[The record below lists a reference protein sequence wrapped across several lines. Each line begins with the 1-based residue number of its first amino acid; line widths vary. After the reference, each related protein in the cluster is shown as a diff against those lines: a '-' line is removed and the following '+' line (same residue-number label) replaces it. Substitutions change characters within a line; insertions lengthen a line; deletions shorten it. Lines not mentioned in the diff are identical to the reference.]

1 MLAALGG
8 GLYRARWGVLLV
20 ALVAVVGAAVYGLG
34 VFSSLKSGGFQDPT
48 AQSTAELNLV
58 TGQLSAASTD
68 VIVLM
73 RSDTAMVKQPAFD
86 QSAQA
91 LIATLQARPEVAA
104 VTSYY
109 STHSAS
115 FISND
120 GHETFLSLRLSGP
133 DKAAQWK
140 TLQPLITSPDLHLS
154 FGGYLVVNDEI
165 NSQIGADLARA
176 ETLTFPIVA
185 ILLIIVFGGL
195 VSAGLPLLV
204 GGVAIMGAFAIL
216 RGLTNITDVSI
227 YSSNVVTLIGLGLAI
242 DYALFMVTRFR
253 EELAK
258 DEKDVRGALRR
269 TMVTAGRTVLFSGLT
284 VSTSLLGLLLF
295 PEYFLR
301 SLGLG
306 AIGAVLVAMLAA
318 LTVLPALLGILGRR
332 VNALSIQGFFRRN
345 RPAVAVADQH
355 GAWYRLSQFVMRR
368 PVWVIVPVAALLLV
382 LGSPFLRASFS
393 SPDVRV
399 LPPSAQ
405 GRMVSDRLQQ
415 DFPQQ
420 SGSQTE
426 IAIRTQGN
434 ALTPNNLASLQS
446 YVQQLQAMAHVT
458 NVQSLVSL
466 DPQLTLAD
474 YQQIYANPSLNPQ
487 IASYVPRLANGDAT
501 LVTVNVDAADNSAT
515 ALALVRQIRALTP
528 PAGFAP
534 LVGGQTAQQ
543 MDLFAS
549 LLAVI
554 PYAALVI
561 VVATFVLLFLMTGSL
576 IVPLKAI
583 VLNVLSLSATFGAL
597 VFIFQDGHFANILGF
612 QSIGS
617 LDSTQPILIFAIAF
631 GLSMDYE
638 VFLLSRIKE
647 QFDATGDNTQS
658 VATGLQRT
666 GALITSAAVLLA
678 VVVGAFAT
686 SKIIF
691 IQEIGV
697 GLALAVI
704 MDATLV
710 RALLVPA
717 TMRLLGKWNWW
728 APAPLRWL
736 WQRIG
741 LHETVEMAA
750 PAASGPV
757 EATGVSAE

>member
-1 MLAALGG
+1 MLATLGS
-8 GLYRARWGVLLV
+8 GLYRARWGVLIVTVL
-20 ALVAVVGAAVYGLG
+20 AVVGAALYGLG
-34 VFSSLKSGGFQDPT
+34 VFGSLKSGGFQDPH
-48 AQSTAELNLV
+48 AQSTAEINLL
-58 TGQLSAASTD
+58 TSQLGATSTD
-68 VIVLM
+68 VVVLLQ
-73 RSDTAMVKQPAFD
+73 SDSATVKQPAFD

-91 LIATLQARPEVAA
+91 LITALQARPEVAA

-109 STHSAS
+109 STHSAN

-120 GHETFLSLRLSGP
+120 GHETFLLLRLSGP
-133 DKAAQWK
+133 NQATQWA
-140 TLQPLITSPDLHLS
+140 TLQPLITSPDLHVT
-154 FGGYLVVNDEI
+154 FGGNLVVNQEI
-165 NSQIGADLARA
+165 DNQIGADLGRA
-176 ETLTFPIVA
+176 ETLTFPILAV
-185 ILLIIVFGGL
+185 LLIIVFGGL
-195 VSAGLPLLV
+195 VAAGLPLLV
-204 GGVAIMGAFAIL
+204 GGIAILGAFAIL
-216 RGLTNITDVSI
+216 RVLTNFTDVSI
-227 YSSNVVTLIGLGLAI
+227 YSSNVVTLVGLGLAI

-258 DEKDVRGALRR
+258 NEQDVRGALRR
-269 TMVTAGRTVLFSGLT
+269 TMATAGRTVLFSGLT

-301 SLGLG
+301 SLGMG
-306 AIGAVLVAMLAA
+306 AIGAVLVAMLSA
-318 LTVLPALLGILGRR
+318 LTVLPALMAILGRR
-332 VNALSIQGFFRRN
+332 VNALSIQRLFRRN

-355 GAWYRLSQFVMRR
+355 GGWYRLSQFVMRR
-368 PVWVIVPVAALLLV
+368 PVMVIVPIAVLLLV

-399 LPPSAQ
+399 LPTTAQ
-405 GRMVSDRLQQ
+405 GRMVSDRLLQ

-420 SGSQTE
+420 SGSQTG
-426 IAIRTQGN
+426 IAIRTQGD
-434 ALTPNNLASLQS
+434 ALSANNLASLLS
-446 YVQQLQAMAHVT
+446 YVQQIQTMAHVT

-466 DPQLTLAD
+466 DPQLTLTD
-474 YQQIYANPSLNPQ
+474 YQQIYANPSMNSQ
-487 IASYVPRLANGDAT
+487 IASYAPRLANGNAT
-501 LVTVNVDAADNSAT
+501 LVMVNVDAADNSAT
-515 ALALVRQIRALTP
+515 AQAVVKQIRALVP
-528 PAGFAP
+528 PSGFTP
-534 LVGGQTAQQ
+534 LVGGKTAYQ
-543 MDLFAS
+543 MDLFTN

-561 VVATFVLLFLMTGSL
+561 VLATFVLLFLMTGSL

-597 VFIFQDGHFANILGF
+597 VFIFQDGHFATILGF

-647 QFDATGDNTQS
+647 QFDATGDNTHS

-666 GALITSAAVLLA
+666 GWLITSAAMLLA

-741 LHETVEMAA
+741 LHETMEA
-750 PAASGPV
+750 PAGAANEV
-757 EATGVSAE
+757 TGVVAE

>member
-1 MLAALGG
+1 MLATFGG
-8 GLYRARWGVLLV
+8 GIYRARWGVLIV
-20 ALVAVVGAAVYGLG
+20 ALVAVVGAALYGLG
-34 VFSSLKSGGFQDPT
+34 VFGALESGGFQDPQ

-58 TGQLSAASTD
+58 TSKLSATSTD
-68 VIVLM
+68 VIVLL
-73 RSDTAMVKQPAFD
+73 RSDTATVQEPTFE
-86 QSAQA
+86 QSAQS
-91 LIATLQARPEVAA
+91 LITWLQARPEVAA

-109 STHSAS
+109 STHSTN
-115 FISND
+115 FISKD

-140 TLQPLITSPDLHLS
+140 TLQPLITAPDFHLL

-165 NSQIGADLARA
+165 NTQIGADLGRA

-185 ILLIIVFGGL
+185 VLLVIVFGGL
-195 VSAGLPLLV
+195 VAAGLPLLV
-204 GGVAIMGAFAIL
+204 GGGAILGAFAIL
-216 RGLTNITDVSI
+216 RGLTNITDVSV
-227 YSSNVVTLIGLGLAI
+227 YASNVVSLIGLGLAI
-242 DYALFMVTRFR
+242 DYALFIVTRFR

-258 DEKDVRGALRR
+258 DGQDVCGAVRR
-269 TMVTAGRTVLFSGLT
+269 TMATAGRTVLFSGLT

-318 LTVLPALLGILGRR
+318 LTLLPALLGILGQR
-332 VNALSIQGFFRRN
+332 VNALSLQGLFRRN
-345 RPAVAVADQH
+345 RPAVAVADQR
-355 GAWYRLSQFVMRR
+355 GAWYRLSQFVMRW
-368 PVWVIVPVAALLLV
+368 PVLVIVPVVALLLV
-382 LGSPFLRASFS
+382 LGSPFLHAAFS

-399 LPPSAQ
+399 LPTSAQ
-405 GRMVSDRLQQ
+405 GRIVSDRLQQ

-420 SGSQTE
+420 SGSQTV
-426 IAIRTQGN
+426 IAITTQGD
-434 ALTPNNLASLQS
+434 ALSANNLASLQS

-474 YQQIYANPSLNPQ
+474 YEQIYANPNLNPQ
-487 IASYVPRLANGDAT
+487 IASYATTLANGNAT
-501 LVTVNVDAADNSAT
+501 LVTVSVDAADNSDA
-515 ALALVRQIRALTP
+515 AKAVVRQIRALVP
-528 PAGFAP
+528 PADLTP
-534 LVGGQTAQQ
+534 LVGGQTAYQ
-543 MDLFAS
+543 MDLFS
-549 LLAVI
+549 NLLTVL
-554 PYAALVI
+554 PYAALTI
-561 VVATFVLLFLMTGSL
+561 VLATFILLFFMTGSL
-576 IVPLKAI
+576 VVPLKAV

-666 GALITSAAVLLA
+666 GWLITSAALLLA

-728 APAPLRWL
+728 APAPLRWV
-736 WQRIG
+736 WQHIG
-741 LHETVEMAA
+741 LHETVEA
-750 PAASGPV
+750 PAR
-757 EATGVSAE
+757 ATTELMGGGAE